1 MVQGTLADQV
11 AAWIAADPDPTT
23 RAELEALVAR
33 PDDASLHE
41 RFSTRLAF
49 GTAGIRGAQGAGPNR
64 MNRVTVR
71 RMVAGV
77 AAHLGPGTTVVIGY
91 DARHNSATFA
101 RDAADLLAG
110 QGIRAMLIDRHVP
123 TPVLAFAVPRHGAD
137 LGLMVTAS
145 HNPPA
150 DNGCKVFLA
159 DGAQLRS
166 PVDAEIE
173 AAIEAVALPPREL
186 PPAVIPVE
194 MLGTEVVEAYVAAV
208 TAAIA
213 VPDAAVVRAAYTP
226 LHGVGREVFEQVFRS
241 AGLAVP
247 VSVAAQADP
256 DPDFPTVAFP
266 NPEEPGAMDAVVAL
280 ARQQDCHLAIAN
292 DPDADRL
299 AVAVPLADGSWRTLT
314 GDDVGAL
321 VLDVV
326 LAATSGPDRKVV
338 STVVCSSL
346 VATMARAH
354 GLDHRETLTGF
365 KWIMAEAYADPALTP
380 VLAYEESLGYAAT
393 PVVRDKDGISAAL
406 WFVQLAGALDAR
418 GVTVAQRLD
427 ELAVA
432 HGLHA
437 TRSASIRF
445 DGPHAVDLAGAAV
458 DALRADPPAAIGG
471 RTVHEVFDYA
481 AGGGELPPTNLLRL
495 RLDGGIRVLVRPSG
509 TEPKTKLYLEQVVPV
524 DSVADVEPARL
535 AAWAT
540 LDEVTAA
547 MEGLLQLS

>member
-1 MVQGTLADQV
+1 MQRSVDEWL
-11 AAWIAADPDPTT
+11 AADPDPVT
-23 RAELEALVAR
+23 RAELVALIEAGDEMVLG
-33 PDDASLHE
+33 E

-71 RMVAGV
+71 RMVAGIAV
-77 AAHLGPGTTVVIGY
+77 HLGPGTTVVIGY
-91 DARHNSATFA
+91 DARHNSDLFA

-110 QGIRAMLIDRHVP
+110 EGIRSILIDRPVP

-173 AAIEAVALPPREL
+173 AAIEAVPIPPRDL
-186 PPAVIPVE
+186 PPAVAGVQT
-194 MLGTEVVEAYVAAV
+194 LGTEIVDAYVSAV
-208 TAAIA
+208 TDA
-213 VPDAAVVRAAYTP
+213 VPVPDGAQVRAAYTP
-226 LHGVGREVFEQVFRS
+226 LHGVGRTVFEAVFRS
-241 AGLAVP
+241 AGLPVP
-247 VSVAAQADP
+247 VAVAAQADP

-266 NPEEPGAMDAVVAL
+266 NPEEPGAMDGVVAL
-280 ARQQDCHLAIAN
+280 AKQEGCELAIAN

-299 AVAVPLADGSWRTLT
+299 AVAVPLADGTWRTLT
-314 GDDVGAL
+314 GDEVGAL

-346 VATMARAH
+346 VATMAAAH
-354 GLDHRETLTGF
+354 GLHHRETLTGF
-365 KWIMAEAYADPALTP
+365 KWIMAEAYADPDLTP

-406 WFVQLAGALDAR
+406 WFVQLTGALEAR
-418 GVTVAQRLD
+418 GVTVARRLD
-427 ELAVA
+427 ELAVE

-437 TRSASIRF
+437 TRAASVRF
-445 DGPHAVDLAGAAV
+445 DGPGAVDLAGAAV
-458 DALRADPPAAIGG
+458 DALRADPPTEIGG
-471 RTVHEVFDYA
+471 REVVEVFDY
-481 AGGGELPPTNLLRL
+481 GDGGELPPTNLLRL

-509 TEPKTKLYLEQVVPV
+509 TEPKTKLYLEQIVSV
-524 DSVADVEPARL
+524 DDVTAVEAARH

-547 MEGLLQLS
+547 MEARLQG

>member
-1 MVQGTLADQV
+1 MQRSIDDWL
-11 AAWIAADPDPTT
+11 AADPDPAT
-23 RAELEALVAR
+23 RAELAALVEAG
-33 PDDASLHE
+33 DQAALEE
-41 RFSTRLAF
+41 RFATRLAF

-77 AAHLGPGTTVVIGY
+77 AAHLGAGTTVVIAY
-91 DARHNSATFA
+91 DARHNSDVFA

-110 QGIRAMLIDRHVP
+110 EGIRALLVDRPVP

-166 PVDAEIE
+166 PIDAQIE
-173 AAIEAVALPPREL
+173 TAIESVTLPPSEL
-186 PPAVIPVE
+186 PAATVPVE
-194 MLGTEVVEAYVAAV
+194 TVGAELVEAYVDAITDAV
-208 TAAIA
+208 P

-226 LHGVGREVFEQVFRS
+226 LHGVGRSVFEAAFVA
-241 AGLAVP
+241 AGLPVP
-247 VSVAAQADP
+247 VAVAAQADP

-266 NPEEPGAMDAVVAL
+266 NPEEPGAMDLVVAL
-280 ARQQDCHLAIAN
+280 AQQQGCQLAIAN

-299 AVAVPLADGSWRTLT
+299 AVAAPLADGSWRTLT
-314 GDDVGAL
+314 GDEGGAL
-321 VLDVV
+321 VLDAV

-346 VATMARAH
+346 VATMASAH
-354 GLDHRETLTGF
+354 GLQHRETLTGF
-365 KWIMAEAYADPALTP
+365 KWIMAEAYADPNLTP

-406 WFVQLAGALDAR
+406 WFVQLTGALHAR
-418 GVTVAQRLD
+418 GVTVAGRLD
-427 ELAVA
+427 ELAVQ

-437 TRSASIRF
+437 TRSASVRF
-445 DGPHAVDLAGAAV
+445 GGPGAVELAGAAV
-458 DALRADPPAAIGG
+458 DALRDDPPADIGG
-471 RTVHEVFDYA
+471 RPVLDVFDYA
-481 AGGGELPPTNLLRL
+481 DGGALPPTNLLRL

-524 DSVADVEPARL
+524 GDVASVESARQQ
-535 AAWAT
+535 AWAT
-540 LDEVTAA
+540 LDEVIAA
-547 MEGLLQLS
+547 MESRLQR